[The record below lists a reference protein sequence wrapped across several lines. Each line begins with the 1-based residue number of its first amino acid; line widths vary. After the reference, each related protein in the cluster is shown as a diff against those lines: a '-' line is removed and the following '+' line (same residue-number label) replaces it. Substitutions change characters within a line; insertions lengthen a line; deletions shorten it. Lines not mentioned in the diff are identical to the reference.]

1 VDIGAI
7 EFIHRRLVE
16 LRDAGKAILLVSVE
30 LEEILALSDRILVM
44 AGGQISGEVAAREAD
59 TVSLGLLMGGINSE
73 IRTTVHLAALGAIER
88 AAGTQS
94 AGRLAGDRPGH
105 LDDWRRSVGMPATA
119 GQRCLGSGEGI
130 GYTLFYT
137 TGFIFTGLAVATA
150 FHAGLFNIGGE
161 GQAYL
166 AGLGVTL
173 VVLAF
178 DHTLPPLVLVPLC
191 ILAAMGFG
199 AAWAFIPGW
208 LQAKRG
214 SHIVVTTIM
223 FNFIAYSLMLYLIG
237 HHLIEA
243 GSQNPTT
250 REFGHNAWIAIHQV
264 AAGMGISCPVP
275 AQPDFHHGLAGLRL
289 FYLLVWH
296 SRWGFQLRTVG
307 VNESAARYA
316 GINVSKTI
324 MLAMCISGALSG
336 FAAINELLGST
347 HRMNVSFTNG
357 VGFVGIAVALMGRN
371 HPVGIILSALLFG
384 GLTQG
389 GLELSFEKPVIT
401 REMIIF
407 IQGLII
413 LFCGALE
420 NLFEPFIAGLFKRKE
435 DK

>member
-1 VDIGAI
+1 LPRWAQLSVLPVLNLLAALLVTGLVTWMIG
-7 EFIHRRLVE
+7 EDPWECLQ
-16 LRDAGKAILLVSVE
+16 LLVS
-30 LEEILALSDRILVM
+30 
-44 AGGQISGEVAAREAD
+44 
-59 TVSLGLLMGGINSE
+59 
-73 IRTTVHLAALGAIER
+73 GAF
-88 AAGTQS
+88 
-94 AGRLAGDRPGH
+94 
-105 LDDWRRSVGMPATA
+105 
-119 GQRCLGSGEGI
+119 GSGEGI

-250 REFGHNAWIAIHQV
+250 REFGHNAWIPALHQV
-264 AAGMGISCPVP
+264 AAGMGI
-275 AQPDFHHGLAGLRL
+275 
-289 FYLLVWH
+289 
-296 SRWGFQLRTVG
+296 QLP
-307 VNESAARYA
+307 
-316 GINVSKTI
+316 
-324 MLAMCISGALSG
+324 
-336 FAAINELLGST
+336 ST
-347 HRMNVSFTNG
+347 RST
-357 VGFVGIAVALMGRN
+357 
-371 HPVGIILSALLFG
+371 
-384 GLTQG
+384 
-389 GLELSFEKPVIT
+389 
-401 REMIIF
+401 
-407 IQGLII
+407 
-413 LFCGALE
+413 
-420 NLFEPFIAGLFKRKE
+420 
-435 DK
+435 

>member
-1 VDIGAI
+1 MKFGQPSTLPRWAQLSVLPVLNLLAALLVTGLVTWLIG
-7 EFIHRRLVE
+7 EDPWECLQ
-16 LRDAGKAILLVSVE
+16 LLVS
-30 LEEILALSDRILVM
+30 
-44 AGGQISGEVAAREAD
+44 
-59 TVSLGLLMGGINSE
+59 
-73 IRTTVHLAALGAIER
+73 GAF
-88 AAGTQS
+88 
-94 AGRLAGDRPGH
+94 
-105 LDDWRRSVGMPATA
+105 
-119 GQRCLGSGEGI
+119 GSGEGI

-137 TGFIFTGLAVATA
+137 TDFIFTGLAVATA

-237 HHLIEA
+237 HQLIET

-250 REFGHNAWIAIHQV
+250 REFGQAAWIPAIHQV
-264 AAGMGISCPVP
+264 AAGMGISLPSTPLNLTFVM
-275 AQPDFHHGLAGLRL
+275 ALLACGL

-435 DK
+435 GK